1 MAARAIASEKKLMGP
16 GAFKHRGAL
25 GFAYSEDVLDLYQL
39 SLETALRL
47 AFALRSRND
56 GQIVGDAGNG
66 LAAAVVNLR
75 RDPALRQD
83 HLHMP
88 GGVILLTKV

>member
-1 MAARAIASEKKLMGP
+1 MPKLMGP

-25 GFAYSEDVLDLYQL
+25 CFAYSECDLDLYQQ
-39 SLETALRL
+39 SLETTARL

-56 GQIVGDAGNG
+56 GRIVGGADNG

-75 RDPALRQD
+75 RDPAFRQD

>member
-1 MAARAIASEKKLMGP
+1 MQKLTGP
-16 GAFKHRGAL
+16 GAVKHRGAL
-25 GFAYSEDVLDLYQL
+25 GFAYSEDVLDLCQL
-39 SLETALRL
+39 YLETTGRL

-56 GQIVGDAGNG
+56 GQIVGDADNG
-66 LAAAVVNLR
+66 LAAAVVSLR

>member
-1 MAARAIASEKKLMGP
+1 
-16 GAFKHRGAL
+16 
-25 GFAYSEDVLDLYQL
+25 
-39 SLETALRL
+39 L

-56 GQIVGDAGNG
+56 SQIVGDADNG
-66 LAAAVVNLR
+66 LAAAVASLR

>member
-1 MAARAIASEKKLMGP
+1 
-16 GAFKHRGAL
+16 
-25 GFAYSEDVLDLYQL
+25 
-39 SLETALRL
+39 L

-56 GQIVGDAGNG
+56 GQIVGGTGNR

-83 HLHMP
+83 HLDMP

>member
-1 MAARAIASEKKLMGP
+1 MGP
-16 GAFKHRGAL
+16 GAFKQRGARV
-25 GFAYSEDVLDLYQL
+25 FAYSEICLGLSQL
-39 SLETALRL
+39 CLETAGRL

-56 GQIVGDAGNG
+56 GHVVGGTDNE

-75 RDPALRQD
+75 RDPALPQD
-83 HLHMP
+83 HVIMP